1 MWLPGQLLD
10 TTNFMPHGMCYMW
23 RPDVLALHVGSDALI
38 AISYF
43 AIPGL
48 LFALSRK
55 RSDLLPRWAL
65 HLFSAFILLCGLT
78 HAFAIWT
85 VWTPNYVI
93 QGLLKL
99 ATGLVSLTTAVL
111 VSLSFKDILAIP
123 KRDELE
129 RLNASL
135 RDQIEERE
143 RTEQALRQSQKMEA
157 IGQLTGG
164 VAHDFNNLLTIILGN
179 AQLLERKFATNHE
192 AADAAVTVSSAARR
206 GAELVQHL
214 LAFSRKQTLAP
225 QVVDVSELVL
235 EMRSMLRRTLAEDV
249 EVETIISAGVHPAL
263 VDPARLESAVLNLC
277 VNARDAMP
285 NGGVLTIAV
294 DNARARGPGVPT
306 DIELLPDQD
315 YLRISVSD
323 TGTGMPPEL
332 IEHIFEPFFT
342 TKDVNEGSGLGLSM
356 VFGFI
361 QQSGGQ
367 IHVDSEVGRGTTFQL
382 YLPPAPAEAPEGTDT
397 LVANRQDQNGNE
409 TILVVEDEVGV
420 RALAAAVLRDVG
432 YRVLEAKNGHD
443 ALGILQQQT
452 DIDLLFTDVVMP
464 GGMNGQELAGIA
476 RQRWPALKVLLTTG
490 YSQEIVSRSDAE
502 CAGESLI
509 AKPYEEDTLARTVR
523 EILDREAIV
532 L

>member
-1 MWLPGQLLD
+1 MD

-78 HAFAIWT
+78 HAFSIWT
-85 VWTPNYVI
+85 VWTPDYVI

-123 KRDELE
+123 RRDELE

-135 RDQIEERE
+135 REEIKERE
-143 RTEQALRQSQKMEA
+143 RTEQVLRQSQKMEA

-179 AQLLERKFATNHE
+179 AQLLERKFATDDE
-192 AADAAVTVSSAARR
+192 ATKMAITVSSAARR
-206 GAELVQHL
+206 GAELVQRL
-214 LAFSRKQTLAP
+214 LAFSRKQTLEP

-235 EMRSMLRRTLAEDV
+235 GMRNMLLRTLEEDV
-249 EVETIISAGVHPAL
+249 EVKTFVSDNVHNAL
-263 VDPARLESAVLNLC
+263 IDPAQLENAVLNLC

-285 NGGVLTIAV
+285 HGGTLAIAV
-294 DNARARGPGVPT
+294 ANVRAQGHEVP
-306 DIELLPDQD
+306 DDVELSPSED
-315 YLRISVSD
+315 YILISVSD
-323 TGTGMPPEL
+323 TGTGMPPEQ

-342 TKDVNEGSGLGLSM
+342 TKDVSQGSGLGLSM

-367 IHVDSEVGRGTTFQL
+367 IHVDSVVGRGTTFQL
-382 YLPPAPAEAPEGTDT
+382 YLPAAHAEAVSRTDAP
-397 LVANRQDQNGNE
+397 VANREDQRGSE

-420 RALAAAVLRDVG
+420 RALAAAILRDFG
-432 YRVLEAKNGHD
+432 YRVIEAKNGHE
-443 ALGILQQQT
+443 ALGLLQEQT

-464 GGMNGQELAGIA
+464 GGMSGRELASTA

-490 YSQEIVSRSDAE
+490 YSREIMSLSHQEGT
-502 CAGESLI
+502 GESVI
-509 AKPYEEDTLARTVR
+509 TKPYEEDDLSRTVR
-523 EILDREAIV
+523 EILDTGTG
-532 L
+532 